1 MDTNAQRI
9 LIANMDTR
17 QHITPVT
24 HNHIGQNATAEAF
37 IAAYPMVEA
46 QQRSNLKQV
55 PNWGSTFTTQIQNN
69 RTNGQEHRNRPYPRL
84 TLRAVLRK
92 IRRKRVPQL
101 SQVSM
106 VECGLV
112 CLAMILC
119 YYGRKTTIAELRVR
133 CSLGRDGLSALN
145 IVKAARS
152 YGMRVRAIS
161 LQRND
166 FQYVTCP
173 AIVHWEFNHF
183 LVVERWTRKFVDVVD
198 PAGGRKRL
206 TSSEFDNG
214 FTGIV
219 IMLEPGVHFERQ
231 SLAETRTSLRSYLL
245 QYLRQAPTTLFQVL
259 GASILLQL
267 FGLVLPVLTKFVVD
281 SVLPFKITSV
291 MTLLGVGM
299 AMLVLAQMVTTLLRE
314 WLLVYLKA
322 RIDIHMMLGFF
333 EHMLTLPYNFFQ
345 QRSSGDLLARMG
357 SNTIIRDTL
366 SNQLISTL
374 LDSSMV
380 IIYLGI
386 LLWQSLPF
394 ALLTLTIG
402 LFQVILLLSTSRSVY
417 TLASREL
424 TAQGRS
430 QGYMSEALISM
441 ATLKSA
447 GAEQHALE
455 HWSNL
460 FFDQL
465 NISVRRGYLTSIV
478 GTVMNGLRTL
488 SPLAL
493 LWIGALQV
501 LNGSISIG
509 TMLAMNALAT
519 VFLSPLAS
527 LVSSGQQLQLVHA
540 HLERLSDVTDAQP
553 EQDRFSVYPAPRLT
567 GGIQLENVSFQYDA
581 NSPRILSSISIKIE
595 AGKKVAIVG
604 RTGSGKS
611 TLGKLLL
618 GLYLPTDGEIYYDGI
633 PLRCL
638 NYQDVRRQFG
648 VVMQDASI
656 FSGSI
661 LHNITLNDPTM
672 AQEKVARAAELA
684 AIHNDIMHMPMGY
697 ETMVAEGG
705 SALSGGQRQR
715 LALARAI
722 AHQPVILLLDEA
734 TSSLDVTT
742 EHNVEQNLR
751 KIACTQI
758 IIAHRLSTIR
768 NADLILVLD
777 QGTIV
782 EQGTHNELM
791 LHNGYYARLMQSQI
805 GRGKLLRRADV

>member
-1 MDTNAQRI
+1 MDTNAQKI
-9 LIANMDTR
+9 LISQIDTIKQSIPTSRSGACMQTCQPVDARHSKNAKQR
-17 QHITPVT
+17 QRQPSASGPDSSAKGPNT
-24 HNHIGQNATAEAF
+24 HTQDQENEGHS
-37 IAAYPMVEA
+37 
-46 QQRSNLKQV
+46 QR
-55 PNWGSTFTTQIQNN
+55 
-69 RTNGQEHRNRPYPRL
+69 
-84 TLRAVLRK
+84 TLRPTVRK
-92 IRRKRVPQL
+92 WCRRRVPLL
-101 SQVSM
+101 SQMSA
-106 VECGLV
+106 VECGAV
-112 CLAMILC
+112 CLAMVLN

-133 CSLGRDGLSALN
+133 CGLGRDGLSALG

-161 LQRND
+161 LQRNH
-166 FQYVTCP
+166 FQHVTLP

-183 LVVERWTRKFVDVVD
+183 VVVERWTRKYVDVVD
-198 PAGGRKRL
+198 PARGRRRL
-206 TSSEFDNG
+206 TSAEFDNS
-214 FTGIV
+214 FTGVV
-219 IMLEPGVHFERQ
+219 IMLEPGVHFDRKSQVEHI
-231 SLAETRTSLRSYLL
+231 SLGKYLV
-245 QYLRQAPTTLFQVL
+245 QYVKQAPTTLLQVF
-259 GASILLQL
+259 GASILLQV
-267 FGLVLPVLTKFVVD
+267 FGLVLPLLTKFVVD
-281 SVLPFKITSV
+281 SVLSFKINSV

-299 AMLVLAQMVTTLLRE
+299 AMLVLAQVVTTLLRE

-333 EHMLTLPYNFFQ
+333 EHMLTLPFSFFQ
-345 QRSSGDLLARMG
+345 QRSSGDLLTRVG

-366 SNQLISTL
+366 SSQLISTL

-380 IIYLGI
+380 VIYLGI

-394 ALLTLTIG
+394 AVLTLAIG
-402 LFQVILLLSTSRSVY
+402 VFQVILLLTTSRSIY
-417 TLASREL
+417 NLSSQELA
-424 TAQGRS
+424 AQGKV
-430 QGYMSEALISM
+430 QGYTSEALTGI
-441 ATLKSA
+441 ATLKSS
-447 GAEQHALE
+447 GAEHQALE

-460 FFDQL
+460 FFNQL
-465 NISVRRGYLTSIV
+465 NISVRRGYLLSIF
-478 GTVMNGLRTL
+478 GTLMQGLRTL

-493 LWIGALQV
+493 LWLGALQV

-509 TMLAMNALAT
+509 TMLALNALAAA
-519 VFLSPLAS
+519 FLSPLSS
-527 LVSSGQQLQLVHA
+527 LVGSGQQLQIVNA
-540 HLERLSDVTDAQP
+540 HLERLADVMEAQP
-553 EQDRFSVYPAPRLT
+553 EQDRLSVHPAPKLT
-567 GGIQLENVSFQYDA
+567 GSIQLENVSFRYDA
-581 NSPRILSSISIKIE
+581 NSPRVLNNINVKIE

-618 GLYLPTDGEIYYDGI
+618 GLYLPTEGEIYYDGI
-633 PLRCL
+633 PLRSL

-648 VVMQDASI
+648 VVMQDACV

-661 LHNITLNDPTM
+661 SHNIKLSDPTM
-672 AQEKVARAAELA
+672 SPERVVKAAELA
-684 AIHNDIMHMPMGY
+684 AIHDDIMRMPMGY

-742 EHNVEQNLR
+742 ESIVEQNLR
-751 KIACTQI
+751 TIACTQI

-768 NADLILVLD
+768 NADLILVMD

-782 EQGTHNELM
+782 EQGSHNELM

-805 GRGKLLRRADV
+805 GRGKLLRGPGI